1 MNIVRDRSRAR
12 KKDAV
17 DHKLRDQTPIVSNA
31 ARLLRDAKLLA
42 DNERFAS
49 AFALAVLALEEIG
62 KVVLAFWDTSKQTA
76 KSPNRL
82 SSHIKKQTAVSSLLL
97 AQYTTS
103 ELGNTINTEPMT
115 AELIEHVA
123 RAMSE
128 SEAGRFNRLV
138 SLGAV
143 DKTKQIGFYHDD
155 WRDSDGLHADQFDAS
170 DVTQLFEKCR
180 AAIAALGDSKTMRVG
195 KAIYDI
201 GRKPAAPLPRHR
213 TKTRRAPPPK
223 QNARTVHITGIKCT
237 NRAYKGP

>member
-155 WRDSDGLHADQFDAS
+155 WLDSDVHADQFEAS

-180 AAIAALGDSKTMRVG
+180 VAIAALGDSKTMRVG

-201 GRKPAAPLPRHR
+201 GRLGACDAPAARHGADGPRPR
-213 TKTRRAPPPK
+213 SPGG
-223 QNARTVHITGIKCT
+223 GI
-237 NRAYKGP
+237 P

>member
-82 SSHIKKQTAVSSLLL
+82 SSHIKKQTAVSSFC
-97 AQYTTS
+97 
-103 ELGNTINTEPMT
+103 INY
-115 AELIEHVA
+115 I
-123 RAMSE
+123 
-128 SEAGRFNRLV
+128 
-138 SLGAV
+138 
-143 DKTKQIGFYHDD
+143 
-155 WRDSDGLHADQFDAS
+155 
-170 DVTQLFEKCR
+170 
-180 AAIAALGDSKTMRVG
+180 
-195 KAIYDI
+195 
-201 GRKPAAPLPRHR
+201 
-213 TKTRRAPPPK
+213 
-223 QNARTVHITGIKCT
+223 
-237 NRAYKGP
+237 